1 MDVCPFIDRFQL
13 INNHWHCACNDLA
26 NSLKH
31 YRTLILMDDL
41 SQTLT
46 GQCETPVSVRNI
58 DIQKIS
64 EEVVC
69 DRLVLFDATL
79 NDEQSQSPLSLFF
92 SRQII
97 CLFLLG
103 CIIGV
108 IIGLCL
114 HYCTRR
120 CHDVLFYILFKCDRE
135 KVVNERNPPE
145 SIPMSDRDPNQNHLI
160 YYPTIE
166 ADSLPSYSQ
175 VMNDIFYLDII
186 TRHQPQHQE
195 NEHDAEC

>member
-1 MDVCPFIDRFQL
+1 LD
-13 INNHWHCACNDLA
+13 NKSNDLA

-135 KVVNERNPPE
+135 KVVNERTPPE